1 MHREHDECWGS
12 EATDTLVDLLGEGP
26 VWLDAGV
33 TDQDQYGRL
42 LRYVVNA
49 DGDDAGAAML
59 EQGAAYARS
68 YPPDTAR
75 DEVYAS
81 LQSRARAAEVGL
93 WAPDA
98 CSAPAD
104 AAAPPVAISVEINPN
119 PPGDDNE
126 HLVDEWVLFT
136 NNGED
141 PVDLT
146 GWGVKDESSRT
157 RYTFGP
163 FVLGPG
169 ASVTLRTGCGTATAT
184 DLYWCEPSG
193 AVWNNG
199 RDTVFLTDPA
209 GNIVVDRALR
219 RRGGGHRRL
228 RRQLDTEQVT
238 QLGQGD
244 VGVGDLDRRHA
255 HRRAGFRLMPRSSR
269 NTHSDGSIARSSHAI
284 S

>member
-1 MHREHDECWGS
+1 MGVMPAGVATVSTAPGPPPRPLDDAWDVDRVVDGDTIDITHDSVVLTVRLIGINAPEHDECWGS
-12 EATDTLVDLLGEGP
+12 EATDALVDLLGEGP

-42 LRYVVNA
+42 LRYVVDA

-75 DEVYAS
+75 DELYAS

-98 CSAPAD
+98 CSAPAH
-104 AAAPPVAISVEINPN
+104 AAAPSVAISVEINPN

-126 HLVDEWVLFT
+126 HLVDEWVRFT
-136 NNGED
+136 NDGAN

-146 GWGVKDESSRT
+146 GWGVKDESSSH

-169 ASVTLRTGCGTATAT
+169 ASVTLRTGCGTDTAT

-209 GNIVVDRALR
+209 GNIVVSAPYVD
-219 RRGGGHRRL
+219 
-228 RRQLDTEQVT
+228 
-238 QLGQGD
+238 
-244 VGVGDLDRRHA
+244 GVVVAD
-255 HRRAGFRLMPRSSR
+255 
-269 NTHSDGSIARSSHAI
+269 N
-284 S
+284 